1 MAEFDVLAAQLTT
14 ALDRLEAQVLPLL
27 EARARA
33 MRDAAEIESL
43 KAERER
49 LLARI
54 AELEEDARNLAGV
67 TDEVGGR
74 LDDAISEIRTAL
86 AR

>member
-1 MAEFDVLAAQLTT
+1 MAQLDQMAAQLKAALDRLDVLAA
-14 ALDRLEAQVLPLL
+14 PL
-27 EARARA
+27 ADFRARA
-33 MRDAAEIESL
+33 ARDANEITGL

-54 AELEEDARNLAGV
+54 AELEEEARSLAGV
-67 TDEVGGR
+67 TDAVEGR